1 MNEGGAMACA
11 AMLLLAAASPVA
23 AEERGVAIHHGF
35 YTGNAYR
42 ELPEGQRWTYVS
54 GVIEGMLL
62 APLYGAPKSKMVW
75 IESCIVGMLDKQV
88 TAIVDK
94 FMAENPARWHEDM
107 HALVYSAMIGACKGS
122 P

>member
-11 AMLLLAAASPVA
+11 AMLLLAASPVA

-42 ELPEGQRWTYVS
+42 DLPEGQRWTYVS

-62 APLYGAPKSKMVW
+62 APLYGAPKSKMV
-75 IESCIVGMLDKQV
+75 G
-88 TAIVDK
+88 
-94 FMAENPARWHEDM
+94 
-107 HALVYSAMIGACKGS
+107 
-122 P
+122 